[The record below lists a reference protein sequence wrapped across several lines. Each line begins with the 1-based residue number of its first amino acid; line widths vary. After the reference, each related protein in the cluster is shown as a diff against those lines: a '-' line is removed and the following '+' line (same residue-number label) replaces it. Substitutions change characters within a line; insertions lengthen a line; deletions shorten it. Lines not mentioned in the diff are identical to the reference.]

1 MTQTDTTLD
10 RIERSID
17 IDATAEKVWAL
28 LERPGWWINEG
39 EVDPSVEVREED
51 GLHVVNHPKWGEFRL
66 ETLANEAPYHLTYR
80 WHDNASGGGT
90 TVDFQVVER
99 PGGVTLTVVE
109 SGFQSLEKPRAD
121 IENHVRENTQGWE
134 SQLAAAQRFLTQGGA

>member
-1 MTQTDTTLD
+1 MTHTDTALD

-39 EVDPSVEVREED
+39 EIDESVEVRDED
-51 GLHVVNHPKWGEFRL
+51 GLHVVSHLKWGEFRL
-66 ETLANEAPYHLTYR
+66 ETLASEPPYHLTYR

-90 TVDFQVVER
+90 TVDFTVEER
-99 PGGVTLTVVE
+99 DCGVTLTVVE
-109 SGFQSLEKPRAD
+109 SGFRSLDKPRAD

-134 SQLAAAQRFLTQGGA
+134 AELAAAERFLTRAGA